1 MEIKELKKSALLYK
15 YFAESFYYPDENQ
28 ISLIQDL
35 SLNIDESSRILFEEE
50 ISNLQI
56 EYSRLFVGPFKVAA
70 PPYGSVY
77 LEEGNKTY
85 GDSTMNVI
93 SIYEEEKLQVDL
105 KEPPDHIAIELEF
118 ISYLI
123 SKQIESLSE
132 DNIKLA
138 NTYFTKQ
145 LQFLKRH
152 LAKWVDEFCSKVE
165 SESKCNF
172 YKELAQAVKTKV
184 YNDLTNV
191 YSIN

>member
-1 MEIKELKKSALLYK
+1 MEIKVLENSTLLYK

-28 ISLIQDL
+28 VAQIQDL
-35 SLNIDESSRILFEEE
+35 SLNIDESNRILFEEG
-50 ISNLQI
+50 IPDLQI

-77 LEEGNKTY
+77 LEDGNKIY
-85 GDSTMNVI
+85 GDSTMDVI
-93 SIYEEEKLQVDL
+93 SVYEGESLQVDL

-123 SKQIESLSE
+123 YKQIESYGEGNLE
-132 DNIKLA
+132 LA
-138 NTYFTKQ
+138 SSYFNKQ
-145 LQFLKRH
+145 LHFLNRH
-152 LAKWVDEFCSKVE
+152 LAKWVDSFCDKVE

-172 YKELAQAVKTKV
+172 YKKLAKAVKNKV
-184 YNDLTNV
+184 YNDLINV